1 MNINNIGF
9 SLPSLLFIITILIIF
24 LLNKKVKEKD
34 DYIFL
39 IIMIII
45 TIIGI
50 LEVCIPYSIMHIQN
64 YETITYIICKTFLC
78 LIACWQVLFM
88 FYFDINIFQNDK
100 FKDNKIFRILNY
112 ILSIIIAIIFICIY
126 IFTDLEF
133 VLDQTNNIYALTGNI
148 VKYMYAN
155 VIISTLHILIYMCIN
170 KKRLKNIYLKPII
183 MIMIFYVLIL
193 IIQLVYKIE
202 INEVTFLGSML
213 AAVIY
218 FTIESHDYKLMDEY
232 KKSKEKAEK
241 EDKAKT
247 SFLINMSHEIRQPL
261 NTIVGYAQLIR
272 DEKEF
277 KKENYKKDLKNIIYS
292 SESLTRLIN
301 NILEITKIEN
311 DSLTINEKK
320 YEIENIIYEINNNIP
335 ELIRND
341 ELKFSIKVDE
351 KIPKEYY
358 GDSYKIYKII
368 YNILL
373 NAIDNTTYGEV
384 KLEVGG
390 IKTED
395 NYFEQYYTI
404 SNSGHSM
411 KHESFD
417 NNFEEFVMIQ
427 GDGEDKL
434 NSIKLGLIIAKEL
447 TKKLGGEIE
456 FINKKGFGTKYTIK
470 LKQKIENETPIGN
483 TFENISN
490 EKENKRLLDL
500 SDKVA
505 LVVDDGEINLVMAK
519 KSLEKYNLNVVT
531 AKGGK
536 ECIEIVQKQKIDVIF
551 LDHMMPEMDG
561 IATIKALNSMEIEVP
576 PIVAL
581 TANNYD
587 ALKTEY
593 IAQGFYDYLQKPIVP
608 KELNRVL
615 KRIFMPEDE

>member
-50 LEVCIPYSIMHIQN
+50 LEVCIPYSIMYIQN

-78 LIACWQVLFM
+78 LIACWQVFFM

-126 IFTDLEF
+126 IFNDLEF
-133 VLDQTNNIYALTGNI
+133 VLGQTNNIYALTGNI

-155 VIISTLHILIYMCIN
+155 IIISTLHILIYMCIN

-183 MIMIFYVLIL
+183 IIMIFYVLIL

-213 AAVIY
+213 ASVIY
-218 FTIESHDYKLMDEY
+218 FTIESQDYKLMDEY

-261 NTIVGYAQLIR
+261 NTIVGYAQLIK

-456 FINKKGFGTKYTIK
+456 FINKKGSGTKYTIK
-470 LKQKIENETPIGN
+470 LKQKMENETPIGN

>member
-24 LLNKKVKEKD
+24 LLNKKVKETD

-50 LEVCIPYSIMHIQN
+50 LEVCIPYSIMYMQN
-64 YETITYIICKTFLC
+64 NETITYITCKIFLC

-100 FKDNKIFRILNY
+100 FKDNKIFRITNY
-112 ILSIIIAIIFICIY
+112 SLSIIIAMIFIFSY
-126 IFTDLEF
+126 IFADLEF
-133 VLDQTNNIYALTGNI
+133 TLGQNNIYALTGNV
-148 VKYMYAN
+148 VKNMYAN
-155 VIISTLHILIYMCIN
+155 IIISTLHILTYMCIN
-170 KKRLKNIYLKPII
+170 KKRLKNVYLKPII

-193 IIQLVYKIE
+193 IIQVVYKIE

-213 AAVIY
+213 ATVIY
-218 FTIESHDYKLMDEY
+218 FTIESQDYKLMDEY

-261 NTIVGYAQLIR
+261 NTIVGYAQLIK

-456 FINKKGFGTKYTIK
+456 FINKKGSGTKYTIK